1 MDKMVYQPFKDCT
14 IGIVGEVKSIVRHLH
29 PSAHGI
35 VLDEVHAIFQKQYE
49 ICPMLYGTD
58 GIVFIEPRPTGAE
71 NT

>member
-14 IGIVGEVKSIVRHLH
+14 IGIVWEIQAIVWHLH

-35 VLDEVHAIFQKQYE
+35 ILDEVHTIFQKQYE

>member
-1 MDKMVYQPFKDCT
+1 MDKMVYQSFKNST
-14 IGIVGEVKSIVRHLH
+14 VGIVGEIQAIVRHLD
-29 PSAHGI
+29 PPAHGI
-35 VLDEVHAIFQKQYE
+35 VIDEVHAIFQKQYE